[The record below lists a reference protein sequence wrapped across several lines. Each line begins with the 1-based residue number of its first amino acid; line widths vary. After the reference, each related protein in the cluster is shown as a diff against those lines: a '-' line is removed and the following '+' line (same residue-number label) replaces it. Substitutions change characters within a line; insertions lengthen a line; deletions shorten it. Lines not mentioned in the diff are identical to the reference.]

1 MGSVIAKATTDNSPE
16 RKGGDESSSKREGAG
31 LGGLLG
37 GYGSDSDSES
47 S

>member
-31 LGGLLG
+31 RISRDIC
-37 GYGSDSDSES
+37 GSLELQ
-47 S
+47 